1 LIVLQTP
8 GRDLSMIDDG
18 GADLVLAV
26 DSFPYLVS
34 AGLAEAHVRE
44 AARALAP
51 GGELVV
57 FNWSYAGDFA
67 SHAKEF
73 EAASRAAGLEPR
85 YVGQQTL
92 STWDGVVFSARV
104 G

>member
-1 LIVLQTP
+1 
-8 GRDLSMIDDG
+8 
-18 GADLVLAV
+18 
-26 DSFPYLVS
+26 
-34 AGLAEAHVRE
+34 
-44 AARALAP
+44 LAP

-73 EAASRAAGLEPR
+73 EAASRAAGLAPR